1 MGQILGLGT
10 TLVIS
15 SQEIED
21 IIKIANSLKESGLL
35 KKVTSKTIKNETIEQ
50 KGLFLGILF
59 GTLGA
64 ML

>member
-21 IIKIANSLKESGLL
+21 IFKIANSLKESGLL

-64 ML
+64 IL

>member
-35 KKVTSKTIKNETIEQ
+35 KKVTSKTIKNETEQ
-50 KGLFLGILF
+50 KGVFLGILF

-64 ML
+64 IL

>member
-15 SQEIED
+15 RQEIED

-50 KGLFLGILF
+50 KGVFLGILF

-64 ML
+64 IL